1 MIKDVDAVDFD
12 DVDDIIAMIEADR
25 IAFEANMDAV
35 IAYIKTAMTS
45 LQVFDPALD
54 TPLTLAKAVC
64 LPELGGVLYRW
75 MESEPSTIITVKT
88 LRLAIERGELA
99 ATRLNTKNIHV
110 TRRQIQEWITLCQ
123 DQQNPRTSSGSNRN
137 ISRVQKGS
145 SNRGDTGQSS
155 MDRSLLARDSA
166 LNFVRTLK

>member
-1 MIKDVDAVDFD
+1 MIKDIDAVDFD
-12 DVDDIIAMIEADR
+12 DVDDIIAMIDADR

-35 IAYIKTAMTS
+35 IACIKTAMTS

-75 MESEPSTIITVKT
+75 MESEPSTMITVKT
-88 LRLAIERGELA
+88 LRLAIERGELV

-110 TRRQIQEWITLCQ
+110 TRRQVQEWIASCQ
-123 DQQNPRTSSGSNRN
+123 DIRRNRISSNVRPAMTRTASSLTS
-137 ISRVQKGS
+137 QLGS
-145 SNRGDTGQSS
+145 SMTEKRE
-155 MDRSLLARDSA
+155 RARDAA
-166 LNFVRTLK
+166 LMILKELK